1 MLNIFNILNFTQNNK
16 MNLAISDF
24 KNNFIRISSFLIIL
38 FIIYPPFNTW
48 EKLIMLSI
56 STTAIFFSNIN
67 FIVGKKKLF
76 YLLIIFFLLFLQNI
90 FSKQYVIVNH
100 IVLPTSY
107 SDEFDYIKNSFSNQ
121 VEKKL
126 KLELSKL
133 EVNENLLKNIK
144 QPKSNKYSTL
154 YKKYSFQIENIW
166 SGVEEGK
173 KVLIKNDLNFW
184 DLGPAALNDPSLNFG
199 DPNKNNY
206 KNNLIFPVLFKIN
219 FLENNNNDKLCFT
232 GTLFYENTN
241 EFIFLE
247 NKKNQCI
254 VIDHLIEYF
263 FFDVDRELNIKIH
276 NDNFL
281 KYNYYL
287 YFIVT
292 LSSIIIFLLNI
303 FRLNIFYLFLSV
315 SFFLVFFIY
324 FKFSPN
330 DISNFSETIYFDRGM
345 DGMAHY
351 GYSRIIANHL
361 FLGNYYESLKGVE
374 EVYYFMPLTRYL
386 NVILS
391 FLFGD
396 NILGNIFLISFFPI
410 IIFKLIN
417 IFLDKKMSVYM
428 TIIFLF
434 IPIFEALGFT
444 LINYI
449 NFTVDGYG
457 EGVCYLFLILISYL
471 YFNMNDKYS
480 KYFFI
485 GFLSFLVIGIRPNY
499 IALLFPLIF
508 FYICQIFL
516 KRENI
521 HGAYKKILLLVFGT
535 SFLLLIP
542 MHNYIYGKELVLLVK
557 TENIQ
562 SSMHIKIFDYI
573 KLIKFIF
580 ISDGENFNTLKIF
593 NHLNHYIKFYEI
605 WFIVTLLNLFLAV
618 LINKNEKL
626 RFFSLSLIIMH
637 STFLMFLGDPRY
649 SMGAWLLSFIVF
661 INMFKEVYY
670 PYFSSKIFS
679 AKQ

>member
-16 MNLAISDF
+16 MILTISNF

-38 FIIYPPFNTW
+38 YIIYPPFNTW
-48 EKLIMLSI
+48 EKLIMLSM
-56 STTAIFFSNIN
+56 STTVIFFSNIN
-67 FIVGKKKLF
+67 YTISKKKIF

-90 FSKQYVIVNH
+90 FSKKYAIVNH

-107 SDEFDYIKNSFSNQ
+107 SDEFDYIKNNFSYQ

-133 EVNENLLKNIK
+133 EMNENLLKNIK
-144 QPKSNKYSTL
+144 QPKSNDNSTL
-154 YKKYSFQIENIW
+154 FKEYSFQVENIW

-173 KVLIKNDLNFW
+173 KVLIKNELNFW
-184 DLGPAALNDPSLNFG
+184 DLGPAALNDTSLNFG
-199 DPNKNNY
+199 DPNKSNY
-206 KNNLIFPVLFKIN
+206 KNNLTFPVLFKIN
-219 FLENNNNDKLCFT
+219 FLEHNNNDKLCFT
-232 GTLFYENTN
+232 GTLFYENTK
-241 EFIFLE
+241 ELIFLE
-247 NKKNQCI
+247 NRKNQCI
-254 VIDHLIEYF
+254 VINNLNEYF

-276 NDNFL
+276 KDNFL
-281 KYNYYL
+281 EYNYYF

-292 LSSIIIFLLNI
+292 LSLIIMILLNI
-303 FRLNIFYLFLSV
+303 YKLNIFYLFLSI
-315 SFFLVFFIY
+315 SFFIVFFIY

-351 GYSRIIANHL
+351 GFSRIIANNL

-374 EVYYFMPLTRYL
+374 EIFYYMPLTRYV

-410 IIFKLIN
+410 MIFKLIN
-417 IFLDKKMSVYM
+417 IFLDQKMSVYM

-457 EGVCYLFLILISYL
+457 EGFCYLFLILISYF
-471 YFNMNDKYS
+471 YFNNNEEYL

-508 FYICQIFL
+508 FYICLIFL
-516 KRENI
+516 KRKTI
-521 HGAYKKILLLVFGT
+521 YGAYKKILLLVLGS

-542 MHNYIYGKELVLLVK
+542 LHNYIYGNELVLLVK

-562 SSMHIKIFDYI
+562 NSMHIKIFDYI
-573 KLIKFIF
+573 KLIKFF
-580 ISDGENFNTLKIF
+580 FVDDSEFYNTSKIF
-593 NHLNHYIKFYEI
+593 NHLNHYIKYYEI
-605 WFIVTLLNLFLAV
+605 WFMITLLNLFLAI

-637 STFLMFLGDPRY
+637 STFLFFLGDPRY

-661 INMFKEVYY
+661 INMSKEIYY
-670 PYFSSKIFS
+670 PYLSNKIFS